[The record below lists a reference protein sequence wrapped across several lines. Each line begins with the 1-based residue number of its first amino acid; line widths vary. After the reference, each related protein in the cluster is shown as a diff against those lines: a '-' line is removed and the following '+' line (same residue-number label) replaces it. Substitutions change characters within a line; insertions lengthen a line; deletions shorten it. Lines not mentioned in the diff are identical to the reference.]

1 MVDVRGDVL
10 DVDLNVSIISAS
22 LTSERD
28 VMKSVS

>member
-10 DVDLNVSIISAS
+10 DVDLNVSIISAC